1 MVISFRTTRRA
12 GLATLFM
19 IILLESLFSFVT
31 MWQSYERLTHIITV
45 EEVKLRRWYDVAEII
60 TTAKDQ
66 LNDYRL
72 GKIEFIAAVDLLV
85 NRAMKDMQAIKELT
99 TGEDEVFNIK
109 EIVKAA
115 NKLKQEIT
123 AYAAHER
130 ADSRDKTAAGR
141 MEELV
146 VTADRIAQ
154 LSEEAAS
161 YVSKRIETNNRA
173 LLELT
178 DFSQKMLGFVLFVAL
193 VATIVVAL
201 IMARALAVP
210 IEQLVKATQRIA
222 DGDFSYRVQ
231 IESEDEIGQLAAS
244 FNQMAEILKKSRQKL
259 LTAKEYTENII
270 KSMINSLVVVNYDT
284 SIRAANQATYDMLGY
299 DQGELIGKP
308 LATIFADGYYE
319 EIRIDDLIT
328 KGFRSNIETVY
339 QTKDGRKIRVLF
351 SGSIIF
357 DDEGTFDGLLCVA
370 QDITIQ
376 SETLRAGHLASI
388 GELAAGVAHEINN
401 PINGIINFA
410 QIIIDEVEKGEMPT
424 KDIPAMIIKEGDRV
438 AAIVSSL
445 LSFARESEN
454 VMGPINVHAVLHDV
468 LTLTKAQLTKDSI
481 GLTLDLPDDLADIYC
496 NFQQVEQVF
505 LNIINNSRYALNKK
519 FPGSSP
525 DKTLSI
531 SAREKIV
538 ADRQMV
544 EIVFHDHGIGI
555 PANII
560 DKVLNPFFSTK
571 PSGSGTGLGLAIS
584 HGIITTHGGKLFI
597 ESREGEYTKVTT
609 LFQVAPDNISPRVS
623 PGARPRGSKPGQH
636 SAVQS

>member
-1 MVISFRTTRRA
+1 MVFSFRTTRRA
-12 GLATLFM
+12 GLATLFV

-45 EEVKLRRWYDVAEII
+45 EEVKLRGWYDVAEII
-60 TTAKDQ
+60 STAKDQ
-66 LNDYRL
+66 LNDFRL
-72 GKIEFIAAVDLLV
+72 GKIDFIAPVDLL
-85 NRAMKDMQAIKELT
+85 AKQAVKEMRIIQGLT

-109 EIVKAA
+109 EVLKATK
-115 NKLKQEIT
+115 KLTQEIS
-123 AYAAHER
+123 AYAVQER
-130 ADSRDKTAAGR
+130 ADSPNKATAAR
-141 MEELV
+141 MEEIV
-146 VTADRIAQ
+146 VTADRIA
-154 LSEEAAS
+154 LLGKEAAS

-173 LLELT
+173 LLELSS
-178 DFSQKMLGFVLFVAL
+178 FSQKMLGFVLFVAI

-201 IMARALAVP
+201 IMARALAIP

-222 DGDFSYRVQ
+222 DGDLSYRVK
-231 IESEDEIGQLAAS
+231 IESQDEIGQLAAS
-244 FNQMAEILKKSRQKL
+244 FNQMAEILKKSRHEL

-270 KSMINSLVVVNYDT
+270 KSMINSLVVVNHDT

-299 DQGELIGKP
+299 DKGELIGKP
-308 LATIFADGYYE
+308 LATIFAEGYYE
-319 EIRIDDLIT
+319 GIRIDDLIS
-328 KGFRSNIETVY
+328 KGFKSNIETVY

-438 AAIVSSL
+438 ATIVSSL

-454 VMGPINVHAVLHDV
+454 VMGPVNVHAVLHDV
-468 LTLTKAQLTKDSI
+468 LTLTKAQLTKDNI
-481 GLTLDLPDDLADIYC
+481 GLILDLPDDLADIYC

-538 ADRQMV
+538 DSRRMV
-544 EIVFHDHGIGI
+544 EIVFQDKGTGI
-555 PANII
+555 PTNII

-584 HGIITTHGGKLFI
+584 HGIITNHGGKLFI
-597 ESREGEYTKVTT
+597 ESNEGEYTKVTT
-609 LFQVAPDNISPRVS
+609 LFQASTDDVS
-623 PGARPRGSKPGQH
+623 PESRTGPLPPG
-636 SAVQS
+636 

>member
-1 MVISFRTTRRA
+1 MVFSFRTTRRA
-12 GLATLFM
+12 GLATLFV

-45 EEVKLRRWYDVAEII
+45 EEVKLRGWYDVAEII
-60 TTAKDQ
+60 STAKDQ
-66 LNDYRL
+66 LNDFRL
-72 GKIEFIAAVDLLV
+72 GKIDFIAPVDLL
-85 NRAMKDMQAIKELT
+85 AKQAVKEMRIIQGLT

-109 EIVKAA
+109 EVLKATK
-115 NKLKQEIT
+115 KLTQEIS
-123 AYAAHER
+123 AYAVQER
-130 ADSRDKTAAGR
+130 ADSPNKATAAR
-141 MEELV
+141 MEEIV
-146 VTADRIAQ
+146 VTADRIA
-154 LSEEAAS
+154 LLGKEAAS

-173 LLELT
+173 LLELSS
-178 DFSQKMLGFVLFVAL
+178 FSQKMLGFVLFVAI

-201 IMARALAVP
+201 IMARALAIP

-222 DGDFSYRVQ
+222 DGDLSYRVK
-231 IESEDEIGQLAAS
+231 IESQDEIGQLAAS
-244 FNQMAEILKKSRQKL
+244 FNQMAEILKKSRHEL

-270 KSMINSLVVVNYDT
+270 KSMINSLVVVNHDT

-299 DQGELIGKP
+299 DKGELIGKP
-308 LATIFADGYYE
+308 LATIFAEGYYE
-319 EIRIDDLIT
+319 GIRINDLIS
-328 KGFRSNIETVY
+328 KGFKSNIETVY

-410 QIIIDEVEKGEMPT
+410 QIIIDEVEKGEKPT

-438 AAIVSSL
+438 ATIVSSL
-445 LSFARESEN
+445 LSFAREGEN
-454 VMGPINVHAVLHDV
+454 VMGPINVHTVLHDV
-468 LTLTKAQLTKDSI
+468 LTLTKAQLTKDFI

-538 ADRQMV
+538 DGRRMV
-544 EIVFHDHGIGI
+544 EIVFHDKGIGI
-555 PANII
+555 PSNII

-584 HGIITTHGGKLFI
+584 HGIITNHGGKLFI
-597 ESREGEYTKVTT
+597 ESNEGEYTRVTT
-609 LFQVAPDNISPRVS
+609 LFQASTDNDAP
-623 PGARPRGSKPGQH
+623 
-636 SAVQS
+636 

>member
-1 MVISFRTTRRA
+1 MVFSFRTTRRA

-31 MWQSYERLTHIITV
+31 MWQSYERLSHIVTV
-45 EEVKLRRWYDVAEII
+45 EEVKLRRWYAVAEII
-60 TTAKDQ
+60 ANAKDQ
-66 LNDYRL
+66 LNHYRL
-72 GKIEFIAAVDLLV
+72 GKIDFIASVDLLV
-85 NRAMKDMQAIKELT
+85 HEAMKEMQVIQGVT

-109 EIVKAA
+109 EVVKAT
-115 NKLKQEIT
+115 NKLDEEIS
-123 AYAAHER
+123 AYVVQVR
-130 ADSRDKTAAGR
+130 ADSRNKITSGR
-141 MEELV
+141 LEKIV
-146 VTADRIAQ
+146 VTADRITQ
-154 LSEEAAS
+154 LSKEAAS

-178 DFSQKMLGFVLFVAL
+178 AFSQKMLGFVLFVAII
-193 VATIVVAL
+193 ATIVVAL
-201 IMARALAVP
+201 IMTRALAVP
-210 IEQLVKATQRIA
+210 IEQLVRGTKRIA
-222 DGDFSYRVQ
+222 DGDLSYRVK
-231 IESEDEIGQLAAS
+231 IETEDVIGQLAAS
-244 FNQMAEILKKSRQKL
+244 FNQMAEILKRSRQKL
-259 LTAKEYTENII
+259 LTAKAYTENII

-284 SIRAANQATYDMLGY
+284 TIKVANQATYDMLGY
-299 DQGELIGKP
+299 DEGELIGKP
-308 LATIFADGYYE
+308 LATIFAEGYYK

-357 DDEGTFDGLLCVA
+357 DDEGAFAGLLCVA
-370 QDITIQ
+370 QDISFQ

-410 QIIIDEVEKGEMPT
+410 QIIIDDLEKGEMPP
-424 KDIPAMIIKEGDRV
+424 KDIPAVIIKEGDRV
-438 AAIVSSL
+438 ATIVSSL
-445 LSFARESEN
+445 LSFAREGEN
-454 VMGPINVHAVLHDV
+454 EMGPINVHAVLHDV
-468 LTLTKAQLTKDSI
+468 LTLTKAQLTKDYI
-481 GLTLDLPDDLADIYC
+481 RLTIDLPDDLADIFC

-525 DKTLSI
+525 DKILSI
-531 SAREKIV
+531 SAQEKLV
-538 ADRQMV
+538 GDKRMV
-544 EIVFHDHGIGI
+544 EIVFHDRGIGI

-584 HGIITTHGGKLFI
+584 HGIITTHGGKLSI
-597 ESREGEYTKVTT
+597 ESSEGEYTKVST
-609 LFQVAPDNISPRVS
+609 LFQVAPDDNSQQTQPA
-623 PGARPRGSKPGQH
+623 ARPPTG
-636 SAVQS
+636 